1 MSVDVC
7 TPLGSLNDIR
17 RVAREAGMTEIQL
30 NKTSRVIAFRGSR
43 HYALYPRIN
52 VWYTTGTVGTYLYH
66 PNSEASTQLFR
77 RNVNLLLLKDIFA
90 NPRKHTGLGYH
101 FKEELH
107 QRRLPDTSRHGSSRN
122 RSRSRSRSRGH
133 ESSTDLDDDEETV
146 AKKQLEHLIIAKEKL
161 EQETQTV
168 REILQ
173 TFKEKRKELKR
184 KHEKEEARRKKSANN
199 IRSNQMNPNNKSYWQ
214 EIKRKQEEEEKEARR
229 KRSENNNRANQMNP
243 NNQLYWQ
250 SRTR

>member
-77 RNVNLLLLKDIFA
+77 RMSTYCFLRISLQILENTQDWAIILKKNCINGDYRIHLVMDQA
-90 NPRKHTGLGYH
+90 
-101 FKEELH
+101 E
-107 QRRLPDTSRHGSSRN
+107 
-122 RSRSRSRSRGH
+122 
-133 ESSTDLDDDEETV
+133 TDHVHDHVRV
-146 AKKQLEHLIIAKEKL
+146 A
-161 EQETQTV
+161 
-168 REILQ
+168 
-173 TFKEKRKELKR
+173 
-184 KHEKEEARRKKSANN
+184 
-199 IRSNQMNPNNKSYWQ
+199 MNHPQ
-214 EIKRKQEEEEKEARR
+214 I
-229 KRSENNNRANQMNP
+229 
-243 NNQLYWQ
+243 
-250 SRTR
+250 